1 MKSVLAPGLSDM
13 KKAPVHTRKHHRR
26 VILNGIA
33 KFPVF
38 AIEWQL
44 RGPPH
49 AHAQLYSV
57 RQADTRGHGEGY
69 GCRAAS
75 SPSSTL
81 TPSTLPRPSLTKS
94 STGVHQPAFLA
105 PSKPCVHAAS
115 SSPNA
120 AESVQEGAD
129 AGRAAATAMIA
140 LGSNGVATVAAA
152 HRASPM
158 AAAASDLSALHLGSR
173 VCCVQCDW
181 LSPSP

>member
-26 VILNGIA
+26 VILNGID

-140 LGSNGVATVAAA
+140 LAPTAWLPSQRHIE
-152 HRASPM
+152 HRPWQRQHPTSRLCI
-158 AAAASDLSALHLGSR
+158 SDLACVACSATG
-173 VCCVQCDW
+173 
-181 LSPSP
+181 